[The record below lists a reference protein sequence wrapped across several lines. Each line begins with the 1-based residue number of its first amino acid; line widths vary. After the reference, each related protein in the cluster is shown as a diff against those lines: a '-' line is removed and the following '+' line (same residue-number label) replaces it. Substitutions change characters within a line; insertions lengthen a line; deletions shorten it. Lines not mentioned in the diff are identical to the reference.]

1 MTPPRPST
9 THASPPPAACD
20 GAAPVEPDRSRIAVD
35 LVEDGGDWSGFG
47 DIETLVRTAAHAVAE
62 EPAVARRLPDG
73 YCEAV
78 VVLSADADVAR
89 LNGQYR
95 AKPKPTNVLSFPAPR
110 GTPAASVAD
119 AVALGDVVLADGVV
133 RAEAADGGVPLA
145 HHLQHL
151 VVHGLLHLAGYDH
164 LTAAEADEMEALE
177 TAILA
182 RLGVSDPYAGSDP
195 VEA

>member
-9 THASPPPAACD
+9 TPATPLSAGAD
-20 GAAPVEPDRSRIAVD
+20 GSAQAEPDRSRIAVD

-47 DIETLVRTAAHAVAE
+47 DIETVVRTAARAVAE
-62 EPAVARRLPDG
+62 EPAVARRLPDQR
-73 YCEAV
+73 CEAV
-78 VVLSADADVAR
+78 IVLSADAEVAR
-89 LNGQYR
+89 LNGQFR

-164 LTAAEADEMEALE
+164 LTTAEAEEMEALE